1 MENMMNER
9 KEEGMN
15 QGGGMMGRGMMGGR
29 MGHWYCCVLPILT
42 CLMWIA
48 SVVFVVI
55 SWVSVRNATGELWGY
70 GPQWWIWNAVMFGI
84 LATYGGGRKWGHHG
98 VCKDGVCR

>member
-1 MENMMNER
+1 MENMMNEHR
-9 KEEGMN
+9 EEGMK
-15 QGGGMMGRGMMGGR
+15 QGGGMQGGGMMGGR
-29 MGHWYCCVLPILT
+29 MGHWYCCILPTLT

-84 LATYGGGRKWGHHG
+84 LAIHGGGRKIGHHG
-98 VCKDGVCR
+98 ACKDGVCK